1 MHACKSEGLG
11 EPKHNDV
18 GTAAT
23 AKVRGIPLVTC
34 DLPQCRLP
42 RLGDLIYLKADPDS
56 GDP

>member
-1 MHACKSEGLG
+1 MPARSEGLG

-18 GTAAT
+18 WTAAT